1 MIPSRQPLRPV
12 KRVAIAV
19 LLLFTASAHAQIAVR
34 GSVVHTMEGDAIQ
47 NGVVLV
53 RDGLIERVGPAASVA
68 IPGDY
73 RVLDAAVVT
82 PGLVDARATVGV
94 SGILNQPGDQN
105 HLDTSAPI
113 QPELR
118 ILDAYDPTEDLV
130 AYVLGFGVTT
140 AHVGP
145 SPGAPVAGQT
155 AVFRTHARTVADA
168 LMEEASMVAFTLGS
182 GIRRNFES
190 PGTRSKEIA
199 MLREALLGAQR
210 YAEKM
215 ADEDESKRPDRDL
228 RKEALA
234 RVLSGE
240 AAALVTAHRAHDIL
254 TALRLADEFGL
265 RLVLVRAKE
274 AWQVADRLA
283 ARGVPVVLD
292 PLDNIPSY
300 DSPSPR
306 LDNAARLSA
315 AGVEVVFASFES
327 HDARTIRQAA
337 GNAVANGMGWE
348 AALRALTAAPAAL
361 LGLDDRGTLAPGQT
375 ADLVVWSGDPFEF
388 STAAERVFI
397 GGTEASLRSRQ
408 RVLMERYRAGN

>member
-34 GSVVHTMEGDAIQ
+34 GGVVHTMEGEAVE

-53 RDGLIERVGPAASVA
+53 RDGLIERVGPASSVT
-68 IPGDY
+68 IPSGY

-168 LMEEASMVAFTLGS
+168 LMEEAPMVAFTLGS

-265 RLVLVRAKE
+265 RLVLDGAAEAYLVTDQLSDARVPVILHPTMARPGGDLQSATFETAKLLRDAGITVAIQSGYE
-274 AWQVADRLA
+274 AYVPKTRVVLFEAAIAAANGLGMEDALRTITIDA
-283 ARGVPVVLD
+283 AR
-292 PLDNIPSY
+292 I
-300 DSPSPR
+300 
-306 LDNAARLSA
+306 
-315 AGVEVVFASFES
+315 
-327 HDARTIRQAA
+327 
-337 GNAVANGMGWE
+337 
-348 AALRALTAAPAAL
+348 
-361 LGLDDRGTLAPGQT
+361 LGIDDRVGSLAEGKV
-375 ADLVVWSGDPFEF
+375 ADLVLFDGDPFEYT
-388 STAAERVFI
+388 SHVCTVIA
-397 GGTEASLRSRQ
+397 GGEIVSDECR
-408 RVLMERYRAGN
+408 